1 MKFENSYYD
10 PVHPASYSGARHLI
24 SIKKNKPINVYDWL
38 SQQDAYTLH
47 KPVRRQFPR
56 LHYNVDNIDDVW
68 EADLVD
74 VRSIKNYNDNVAYLL
89 TVIDV
94 LSKFAWVEPLPD
106 KTVHSVTEAFKRIFE
121 RSEGRSP
128 VYLQTDKGKEF
139 VGKELQ
145 TFLQKAEIRFRV
157 TRNPDI
163 KAAIVERFNRTLK
176 ERMWR
181 YFTHRNTRRY
191 IDVLEK
197 FTYAYNHARHSSIK
211 MQPAAVTLYNA
222 NVALEN
228 MTNAAVKQREKRR
241 HTKVKYNRGSYVRI
255 SRTKGTFE
263 KGYERNWSEEIFQ
276 IAKVTTRQGIQIYE
290 LRDLEGE
297 LIDGFFYTE
306 EITPV
311 HEKRLTADQDFKI
324 DRILRTKGRGAKKQL
339 FVSWVGYPSKFNS
352 WIPATNAY
360 TLDT

>member
-1 MKFENSYYD
+1 MSFEKVYYD
-10 PVHPASYSGARHLI
+10 PSHPAGYAGARRLTG
-24 SIKKNKPINVYDWL
+24 KENKAADVYDWL
-38 SQQDAYTLH
+38 TQQDAYTLH
-47 KPVRRQFPR
+47 KPVRRLFPR
-56 LHYNVDNIDDVW
+56 LRYNVTNIDDVW

-74 VRSIKNYNDNVAYLL
+74 LRSLKSYNDSVCYLL

-94 LSKFAWVEPLPD
+94 LSKYAWVEPLRD
-106 KTVHSVTEAFKRIFE
+106 KTVHEVTKAFKRIFE
-121 RSEGRSP
+121 RSERRSP
-128 VYLQTDKGKEF
+128 VCLQTDKGKEF

-145 TFLQKAEIRFRV
+145 TFLQQRDIRFRV

-191 IDVLEK
+191 IDVIQQ
-197 FTYAYNHARHSSIK
+197 FVDAYNHAKHSSIK
-211 MQPAAVTLYNA
+211 MQPAAVTLHNA
-222 NVALEN
+222 DVALEN
-228 MTNAAVKQREKRR
+228 MTNASMRQREKRR
-241 HTKVKYNRGSYVRI
+241 FTTVKYKCGDYVRI

-263 KGYERNWSEEIFQ
+263 KGYERNWSEEIFR
-276 IAKVTTRQGIQIYE
+276 ITKVTSRQGIRIYE
-290 LRDLEGE
+290 LSDLEGE

-311 HEKRLTADQDFKI
+311 HEKRMTENKDFKI
-324 DRILRTKGRGAKKQL
+324 DRIIRTKGRGAKKQL

-352 WIPATNAY
+352 WIPATNAH
-360 TLDT
+360 DIDA